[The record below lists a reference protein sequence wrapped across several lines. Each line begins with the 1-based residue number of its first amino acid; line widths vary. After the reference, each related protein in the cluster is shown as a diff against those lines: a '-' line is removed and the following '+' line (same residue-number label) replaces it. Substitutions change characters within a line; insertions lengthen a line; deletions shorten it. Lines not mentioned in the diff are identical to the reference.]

1 MSEAL
6 TLPGQITFTLI
17 AAAVLAYPLARL
29 LLWRYVRAVEAAMR
43 STAPAQA
50 TSPATAPTP
59 ARPAPVATLEAP
71 PLLPAMVQRPWRA
84 AAAQAIVTCLL
95 ALWFAWLYLH
105 TNDIEI
111 SPSRL
116 LVLGITHLWPGILA
130 VLLVAGIT
138 RRQRLLVLGGGSAL
152 YLVLG
157 VVLSRQPLLPALF
170 DALRLWLIVNLLPT
184 LYLAA
189 FLTRRVR
196 SVGPPVLLACLL
208 TVSGALALLAVLAVR
223 EDWLH
228 AAGGLLFALGFGAL
242 GGLIIMALTG
252 AALATVVGAWL
263 LHAIARGYA
272 AGRIGDQGLMLAA
285 LWLVFSVSYSVSL
298 LFSGGGWFGLGL
310 LSFPAWF
317 LLSRLFNALLLPHRG
332 EHAPALLLL
341 RVFARKGNAPALFHA
356 LSRHWRHVG
365 PIRMIAGYDLATES
379 VEPDELMAFL
389 RGRLAESFVTGP
401 DVVDRRL
408 DGHAPQ
414 RDADARYRAEEF
426 FCFDNTWRYT
436 LQRLVATSA
445 VVLMDLRGFGPQN
458 RGCVFE
464 LAALTEYAAL
474 PRTILLHDAST
485 DMQTLRSETATLGL
499 APDTLPLLA
508 LSGDESRDLPALLQA
523 LARATGNGGARQS
536 ELTQKPEEH

>member
-1 MSEAL
+1 MSETQ
-6 TLPGQITFTLI
+6 TLPGQIVFTLVF
-17 AAAVLAYPLARL
+17 AAVLAYPLARL

-43 STAPAQA
+43 STAPLQPA
-50 TSPATAPTP
+50 SPAAAPAGAGSSP
-59 ARPAPVATLEAP
+59 AAAPSAP
-71 PLLPAMVQRPWRA
+71 PLLPAMMQRPWRA
-84 AAAQAIVTCLL
+84 AAAQAIVACVL
-95 ALWFAWLYLH
+95 ALWFAWLYLRA
-105 TNDIEI
+105 DAIAV

-116 LVLGITHLWPGILA
+116 LMLGITHLWPGILA

-138 RRQRLLVLGGGSAL
+138 RRQRVRVLAGGSAL

-157 VVLSRQPLLPALF
+157 VLLSTQPLLPALV

-196 SVGPPVLLACLL
+196 SVGPPVLLVCLL
-208 TVSGALALLAVLAVR
+208 TVSGAVALLAVLAVN
-223 EDWLH
+223 EAWLH
-228 AAGGLLFALGFGAL
+228 AIGGLLFTLGLGAL
-242 GGLIIMALTG
+242 GGLAVMALTG
-252 AALATVVGAWL
+252 AALAAAVGVWL

-272 AGRIGDQGLMLAA
+272 ARRIGDQGLMLAA
-285 LWLVFSVSYSVSL
+285 LWLVFTLSYSVNL
-298 LFSGGGWFGLGL
+298 LFAGGGWFVLGL
-310 LSFPAWF
+310 LAFPVWL
-317 LLSRLFNALLLPHRG
+317 LLSRLVNALLLHDDTGPAH
-332 EHAPALLLL
+332 ALLLL

-389 RGRLAESFVTGP
+389 RGRLADSFVTGP

-408 DGHAPQ
+408 GDAPPR
-414 RDADARYRAEEF
+414 RDADVRFRAEEF
-426 FCFDNTWRYT
+426 FCFDDTWRYT

-464 LAALTEYAAL
+464 LAALAEYAAL
-474 PRTILLHDAST
+474 PRTVLLHDAST
-485 DMQTLRSETATLGL
+485 DMASLRAETTALGI
-499 APDTLPLLA
+499 AADALPLLA
-508 LSGDESRDLPALLQA
+508 LSGDEARDLPALVA
-523 LARATGNGGARQS
+523 ATAKAAQS
-536 ELTQKPEEH
+536 SAPSSGQR